1 MISQSVMLYNLKIT
15 KMKIILKLSILIL
28 MLSCSKDEGSPQEES
43 TGYNMLLIGNSFFK
57 PYADHLN
64 NLASYA
70 NLNEHSSTVVK
81 RGGELGRPI
90 NLWNDS
96 NTEEHQL
103 IKSTLDQGNIEV
115 FGMTSGYDIDSE
127 NPTEGHSAW
136 IRYALQNN
144 PNIIIFIAIGSF
156 DFPNGDSN
164 STRPD
169 WDTFASDNGFEFCN
183 QIKKD
188 IKTSHIPIL
197 MVTAKGMNVDRLKG
211 IDSGADAYLNKP
223 FSMDLLRSHLKQ
235 LIKSRQILFE
245 KYFNGMVNNFSLK
258 NSNSLD
264 NEFINNIIKYIN
276 ENINDESLNVASLA
290 GELSLSRSKLYRKIK
305 SLTGSTANE
314 FIRKVRLK
322 KAKQLLENSEFNV
335 SEVTYKVGFSSP
347 SYFTKCFKE
356 YYGVLPTE
364 YRGNNISNQTAPLN

>member
-1 MISQSVMLYNLKIT
+1 MKTIIKFCVLLFMISCT
-15 KMKIILKLSILIL
+15 KENIS
-28 MLSCSKDEGSPQEES
+28 SQDES

-64 NLASYA
+64 NLAFEA
-70 NLNEHSSTVVK
+70 NLIEHSSVIVK

-136 IRYALQNN
+136 IQYALQNN

-169 WDTFASDNGFEFCN
+169 WDTFASDNGFNSIQEFYDYYIN
-183 QIKKD
+183 EMIHKEIVDELRLEFPSTKIFTIPTGWATKNLAQI
-188 IKTSHIPIL
+188 
-197 MVTAKGMNVDRLKG
+197 N
-211 IDSGADAYLNKP
+211 
-223 FSMDLLRSHLKQ
+223 
-235 LIKSRQILFE
+235 
-245 KYFNGMVNNFSLK
+245 
-258 NSNSLD
+258 LD
-264 NEFINNIIKYIN
+264 NELLDDISMVGPKSSSIFTDEKGHQGQIVIETGTMIWLNSIYNVDLSSFNYDTGFTTDLHAIAKDIIDSHDSNY
-276 ENINDESLNVASLA
+276 
-290 GELSLSRSKLYRKIK
+290 
-305 SLTGSTANE
+305 
-314 FIRKVRLK
+314 
-322 KAKQLLENSEFNV
+322 KQ
-335 SEVTYKVGFSSP
+335 
-347 SYFTKCFKE
+347 
-356 YYGVLPTE
+356 
-364 YRGNNISNQTAPLN
+364 

>member
-169 WDTFASDNGFEFCN
+169 WDTFASDNGFNSIQEFYDYYIN
-183 QIKKD
+183 EVIHKE
-188 IKTSHIPIL
+188 I
-197 MVTAKGMNVDRLKG
+197 VDE
-211 IDSGADAYLNKP
+211 
-223 FSMDLLRSHLKQ
+223 LRSEFPSTK
-235 LIKSRQILFE
+235 IFTIPT
-245 KYFNGMVNNFSLK
+245 GWATK
-258 NSNSLD
+258 NLAQMNLD
-264 NEFINNIIKYIN
+264 NELLDDISVVGSKSSSIFT
-276 ENINDESLNVASLA
+276 DEKGHQGQIVIETGTMIWLNSIYNVDLSSLNYDT
-290 GELSLSRSKLYRKIK
+290 GFTTDLYTIAQDIIN
-305 SLTGSTANE
+305 GHDPNY
-314 FIRKVRLK
+314 
-322 KAKQLLENSEFNV
+322 KQ
-335 SEVTYKVGFSSP
+335 
-347 SYFTKCFKE
+347 
-356 YYGVLPTE
+356 
-364 YRGNNISNQTAPLN
+364 

>member
-1 MISQSVMLYNLKIT
+1 
-15 KMKIILKLSILIL
+15 

-136 IRYALQNN
+136 IQYALQNN

-169 WDTFASDNGFEFCN
+169 WDTFASDNGFNSIQEFYDYYIN
-183 QIKKD
+183 EVIHKEIVDELRLEFPSTK
-188 IKTSHIPIL
+188 IFTIPTGWATKNL
-197 MVTAKGMNVDRLKG
+197 AQMN
-211 IDSGADAYLNKP
+211 
-223 FSMDLLRSHLKQ
+223 
-235 LIKSRQILFE
+235 
-245 KYFNGMVNNFSLK
+245 
-258 NSNSLD
+258 LD
-264 NEFINNIIKYIN
+264 NELLDDISMVGPKSTSVFTDEKGHQGQIVIETGTMIWLNSIYDVDLSSFNYDTGFTTDLHAIAQDI
-276 ENINDESLNVASLA
+276 INDHDPN
-290 GELSLSRSKLYRKIK
+290 Y
-305 SLTGSTANE
+305 
-314 FIRKVRLK
+314 
-322 KAKQLLENSEFNV
+322 KQ
-335 SEVTYKVGFSSP
+335 
-347 SYFTKCFKE
+347 
-356 YYGVLPTE
+356 
-364 YRGNNISNQTAPLN
+364 

>member
-1 MISQSVMLYNLKIT
+1 MKTIIKFCVLLFMISCT
-15 KMKIILKLSILIL
+15 KENIS
-28 MLSCSKDEGSPQEES
+28 SQDES

-64 NLASYA
+64 NLAFEA
-70 NLNEHSSTVVK
+70 NLIEHSSVIVK

-136 IRYALQNN
+136 IQYALQNN

-169 WDTFASDNGFEFCN
+169 WDTFASDNGFNSIQEFYDYYIN
-183 QIKKD
+183 EVIHKEIVDELRLEFPSTK
-188 IKTSHIPIL
+188 IFTIPTGWATKNL
-197 MVTAKGMNVDRLKG
+197 AQMN
-211 IDSGADAYLNKP
+211 
-223 FSMDLLRSHLKQ
+223 
-235 LIKSRQILFE
+235 
-245 KYFNGMVNNFSLK
+245 
-258 NSNSLD
+258 LD
-264 NEFINNIIKYIN
+264 NELLDDISMVGPKSSSIFTDEKGHQGQIVIETGTMIWLNSIYNVDLSSFNYDTGFTTDLHAIAQDIIDSHDSNY
-276 ENINDESLNVASLA
+276 
-290 GELSLSRSKLYRKIK
+290 
-305 SLTGSTANE
+305 
-314 FIRKVRLK
+314 
-322 KAKQLLENSEFNV
+322 KQ
-335 SEVTYKVGFSSP
+335 
-347 SYFTKCFKE
+347 
-356 YYGVLPTE
+356 
-364 YRGNNISNQTAPLN
+364 

>member
-1 MISQSVMLYNLKIT
+1 
-15 KMKIILKLSILIL
+15 

-43 TGYNMLLIGNSFFK
+43 TGYNMLLIGNSFFR

-81 RGGELGRPI
+81 RGGENGRPI

-115 FGMTSGYDIDSE
+115 FGMTSGYDIDSD

-144 PNIIIFIAIGSF
+144 PNIIIFIAIGSL

-169 WDTFASDNGFEFCN
+169 WNTFAADNGFDSIQELYDHYINELIHKEIVDKLRLEFPSTK
-183 QIKKD
+183 IF
-188 IKTSHIPIL
+188 TIP
-197 MVTAKGMNVDRLKG
+197 TGWAAKNLAKMN
-211 IDSGADAYLNKP
+211 
-223 FSMDLLRSHLKQ
+223 
-235 LIKSRQILFE
+235 
-245 KYFNGMVNNFSLK
+245 
-258 NSNSLD
+258 LD
-264 NEFINNIIKYIN
+264 NELFDDISMVGSKSSSIFTDEKGHQGQIVIETGTMIWLNSIYNVDLSSFNYDTGFTTDLHDIAQDIIDSHDSN
-276 ENINDESLNVASLA
+276 
-290 GELSLSRSKLYRKIK
+290 
-305 SLTGSTANE
+305 
-314 FIRKVRLK
+314 
-322 KAKQLLENSEFNV
+322 
-335 SEVTYKVGFSSP
+335 YKF
-347 SYFTKCFKE
+347 
-356 YYGVLPTE
+356 
-364 YRGNNISNQTAPLN
+364 

>member
-1 MISQSVMLYNLKIT
+1 MISCT
-15 KMKIILKLSILIL
+15 KGDIS
-28 MLSCSKDEGSPQEES
+28 SQDES

-64 NLASYA
+64 NLAFEA
-70 NLNEHSSTVVK
+70 NLIEHSSVIVK

-136 IRYALQNN
+136 IQYALQNN

-169 WDTFASDNGFEFCN
+169 WDTFASDNGFNSIQEFYDYYIN
-183 QIKKD
+183 EMIHKEIVDELRLEFPSTK
-188 IKTSHIPIL
+188 IFTIP
-197 MVTAKGMNVDRLKG
+197 TGWAT
-211 IDSGADAYLNKP
+211 
-223 FSMDLLRSHLKQ
+223 
-235 LIKSRQILFE
+235 
-245 KYFNGMVNNFSLK
+245 K
-258 NSNSLD
+258 NLAQMYLD
-264 NEFINNIIKYIN
+264 NELLDDISMVGPKSSSIFTDEKGHQGQIVIETGTMIWLNSIYNVDLSSFNYDTGFTTDLHAIAKDIIDSHDSNY
-276 ENINDESLNVASLA
+276 
-290 GELSLSRSKLYRKIK
+290 
-305 SLTGSTANE
+305 
-314 FIRKVRLK
+314 
-322 KAKQLLENSEFNV
+322 KQ
-335 SEVTYKVGFSSP
+335 
-347 SYFTKCFKE
+347 
-356 YYGVLPTE
+356 
-364 YRGNNISNQTAPLN
+364 

>member
-1 MISQSVMLYNLKIT
+1 
-15 KMKIILKLSILIL
+15 MKIILKLCILIL

-64 NLASYA
+64 NLASEA

-136 IRYALQNN
+136 IQYALQNN

-169 WDTFASDNGFEFCN
+169 WDTFASDNGFNSIQEFYDYYIN
-183 QIKKD
+183 EVIHKEIVDELRLEFPSTK
-188 IKTSHIPIL
+188 IFTIPTGWATKNL
-197 MVTAKGMNVDRLKG
+197 AQMN
-211 IDSGADAYLNKP
+211 
-223 FSMDLLRSHLKQ
+223 
-235 LIKSRQILFE
+235 
-245 KYFNGMVNNFSLK
+245 
-258 NSNSLD
+258 LD
-264 NEFINNIIKYIN
+264 NELLDDISMVGPKSTSVFTDEKGHQGQIVIETGTMIWLNSIYDVDLSSFNYDTGFTTDLHAIAQDI
-276 ENINDESLNVASLA
+276 INDHDPN
-290 GELSLSRSKLYRKIK
+290 Y
-305 SLTGSTANE
+305 
-314 FIRKVRLK
+314 
-322 KAKQLLENSEFNV
+322 KQ
-335 SEVTYKVGFSSP
+335 
-347 SYFTKCFKE
+347 
-356 YYGVLPTE
+356 
-364 YRGNNISNQTAPLN
+364 

>member
-1 MISQSVMLYNLKIT
+1 
-15 KMKIILKLSILIL
+15 

-43 TGYNMLLIGNSFFK
+43 TGYNMLLIGNSFFR

-70 NLNEHSSTVVK
+70 NLNEHSSTIVK

-115 FGMTSGYDIDSE
+115 FGMTSGYDIDSD

-169 WDTFASDNGFEFCN
+169 WDTFASDNGFNSIQEFYDYYIN
-183 QIKKD
+183 EVIHKEIVDKLRLEFPSTK
-188 IKTSHIPIL
+188 IFTIPTGWATKNL
-197 MVTAKGMNVDRLKG
+197 LQMN
-211 IDSGADAYLNKP
+211 
-223 FSMDLLRSHLKQ
+223 
-235 LIKSRQILFE
+235 
-245 KYFNGMVNNFSLK
+245 
-258 NSNSLD
+258 LD
-264 NEFINNIIKYIN
+264 NELLDDISMVGPKSSSIFT
-276 ENINDESLNVASLA
+276 DEKGHQGQIVIETGTMIWLNGIYNVD
-290 GELSLSRSKLYRKIK
+290 LSLFNYD
-305 SLTGSTANE
+305 TGFTTDLHAIAQDIINGQDPNY
-314 FIRKVRLK
+314 
-322 KAKQLLENSEFNV
+322 KQ
-335 SEVTYKVGFSSP
+335 
-347 SYFTKCFKE
+347 
-356 YYGVLPTE
+356 
-364 YRGNNISNQTAPLN
+364 